1 MTHIHDKITRVLKYV
16 AVGALV
22 FQAVHFFE
30 HLAQVGY
37 WVAHPLEA
45 PWLTPWAAE
54 GRDALAIGGE
64 LALGN
69 ELLHLIG
76 NLVFLGGVVALVA
89 YCQRRGR
96 GMLPGLRVAL
106 LLQGFHVIEHMALTA
121 TSAIYGKAIGLS
133 TFLGLVGGPVMTSY
147 RVWFHLLINLVATWY
162 AARALAAMHAGG
174 LLVEPSPRLST
185 TAGRRPEVG

>member
-1 MTHIHDKITRVLKYV
+1 MIHVHDKITRVLKYV

-22 FQAVHFFE
+22 FQAVHFVE
-30 HLAQVGY
+30 HLGQVGY
-37 WVAHPLEA
+37 WVAHPLET

-69 ELLHLIG
+69 ELLHLVG
-76 NLVFLGGVVALVA
+76 NLIFLSGVVALVA

-96 GMLPGLRVAL
+96 EMLPGLRIAL
-106 LLQGFHVIEHMALTA
+106 LIQGFHVIEHVALTV

-133 TFLGLVGGPVMTSY
+133 TFLGVVSGPLMTSY
-147 RVWFHLLINLVATWY
+147 RVWFHLLINLAATWY

-174 LLVEPSPRLST
+174 LLVEPSPRLSIA
-185 TAGRRPEVG
+185 AGRPPEAG